1 MKKRRTQTYGLLTLA
16 LWGSLISLSFVWP
29 VWAAPPSITSVNFPS
44 NLETQATA
52 SGQID
57 YQDPDRDVLYA
68 RFDVVDGRYYRV
80 RVSAPTMTSR
90 EGHMYFTL
98 SCTPYPQQITL
109 ALTLFDAAG
118 ERSQHAELT
127 FTCGQPPIYDF
138 DIQQALP
145 LPVSQKIPL
154 NIFILDDGETAL
166 AEGAIF
172 PSGILGEPLPEVVQV
187 VERNVLPKLTGIWD
201 QCGLGFEVVNV
212 SVVKP
217 EQVPVSGGNLKDRL
231 FERESSGLV
240 IRHGQT
246 VGNLLHQATFTLWT
260 AAQEQRPAAAQAF
273 NVLVVGARI
282 LTLWEGRLTDIE
294 GFSESG
300 WPNYAI
306 VRWGAILEDVVSKQM
321 ISTLAHELG
330 HNLGLPHPEEDRTSE
345 ASEDPMNL
353 MNGSGV
359 SPQPRAHILA
369 GQCRTTEQ
377 VLAQLRAGMP
387 GVTGSLANP
396 PITRSAEASVR
407 WLGLCVDNAC
417 TGKVSLSVAAQGFAD
432 LQSFSFAL
440 FEYSRDGEHFV
451 EIGVDRSYQD
461 GFNAL
466 WDTTPLPNG
475 RYVLRATVTDARGV
489 RASVLAEVT
498 VRN

>member
-1 MKKRRTQTYGLLTLA
+1 MKKRLPQTYGTLTTILG
-16 LWGSLISLSFVWP
+16 GSLISLAIVWSA
-29 VWAAPPSITSVNFPS
+29 WAAPPSITSVNFPS
-44 NLETQATA
+44 NLETQAIA

-118 ERSQHAELT
+118 ERSQPTELT

-138 DIQQALP
+138 DIQQALA
-145 LPVSQKIPL
+145 LPISQQIPL

-172 PSGILGEPLPEVVQV
+172 PSGILGEALPEVVQTV
-187 VERNVLPKLTGIWD
+187 QANVLPKLTGIWD
-201 QCGLGFEVVNV
+201 QCGLGFEVVGV
-212 SVVKP
+212 WVVKP
-217 EQVPVSGGNLKDRL
+217 EQLLISGGNLKDQL
-231 FERESSGLV
+231 FEREDSGWV
-240 IRHGQT
+240 IHHGQSA
-246 VGNLLHQATFTLWT
+246 GNLLRQATLVLWQ
-260 AAQEQRPAAAQAF
+260 AAQEQRPAAARAF
-273 NVLVVGARI
+273 NVLIVGARI

-306 VRWGAILEDVVSKQM
+306 VRWGAILDGVAPKQM

-330 HNLGLPHPEEDRTSE
+330 HNLGLPHPEEDRTSK
-345 ASEDPMNL
+345 ASSDPMNL
-353 MNGSGV
+353 MKGSGV
-359 SPQPRAHILA
+359 SPQPRAHILSS
-369 GQCRTTEQ
+369 QCRRAEQ
-377 VLAQLRAGMP
+377 ILAQLRAGMP
-387 GVTGSLANP
+387 GSAASSANP
-396 PITRSAEASVR
+396 PITHTGEATVQWASFCTGSECSGTVLLSVR
-407 WLGLCVDNAC
+407 AE
-417 TGKVSLSVAAQGFAD
+417 GFPD

-451 EIGVDRSYQD
+451 EIGVDRRYQD

-466 WDTTPLPNG
+466 WDTTALPNST
-475 RYVLRATVTDARGV
+475 YMLRATVTDARGV
-489 RASVLAEVT
+489 RASVLAQVT